1 VPYLNAQT
9 QENLYI
15 PSITAIGQLR
25 PTRR

>member
-15 PSITAIGQLR
+15 PSVTALGQLQPAKR
-25 PTRR
+25 